1 MLFQEFQLQV
11 TDFLTY
17 IDVERNLSK
26 NTQRSYESD
35 LSLFS
40 EFWDRINKQ
49 EPEQLTLRPAIERY
63 FVMLFHKQI
72 DKSSIARKISCFKSF
87 ERFVQSTGK
96 SLELKLKRPHIDKKL
111 PTYLSVDEIFY
122 LLDTITEKELPSKR
136 PIRDKAIFE
145 LLYATGMRCSELCNI
160 TFKDMDLENKLIR
173 IMAKGRKER
182 IVLFGTKAQERIKLY
197 LEKER
202 PNPSDTKEHLFV
214 NYRNE
219 PLTSRSVQRIIQM
232 FRVFLKGKK
241 NITPHKL
248 RHSFATHLLNQG
260 VDLRVVQELLG
271 HQALSSTEKYTHVTQ
286 QELAEMCQTNH
297 PLSSMGSK
305 KTKEHNE

>member
-1 MLFQEFQLQV
+1 MLFQEFQTQV

-40 EFWDRINKQ
+40 DFWDRISKQ
-49 EPEQLTLRPAIERY
+49 EPEPLAIRPAIERY
-63 FVMLFHKQI
+63 FVMLYHKQI

-87 ERFVQSTGK
+87 ERFLQSTGK
-96 SLELKLKRPHIDKKL
+96 HLELKLKRPHIDKKL

-136 PIRDKAIFE
+136 PVRDKAIFE

-160 TFKDMDLENKLIR
+160 TFKDLDLENKLIR

-182 IVLFGTKAQERIKLY
+182 LVLFGGKAQERIKNY

-202 PNPSDTKEHLFV
+202 PNPSDNKEHLFV

-219 PLTSRSVQRIIQM
+219 ALTPRSVQRIIQM
-232 FRVFLKGKK
+232 FRMFLKGKK

-297 PLSSMGSK
+297 PLSSMNSK
-305 KTKEHNE
+305 KLKVNE

>member
-1 MLFQEFQLQV
+1 MTFQEFQPLV

-35 LSLFS
+35 LALFT

-49 EPEQLTLRPAIERY
+49 EPAPLTLRQAIERY

-72 DKSSIARKISCFKSF
+72 DKSSIARKTSCFKSF
-87 ERFVQSTGK
+87 ERFAHTAGHEVD
-96 SLELKLKRPHIDKKL
+96 LKLQRPRLDKKL

-122 LLDTITEKELPSKR
+122 LLDTITENDLPSKR
-136 PIRDKAIFE
+136 PVRDKAIFE

-160 TFKDMDLENKLIR
+160 TLKDLDLERKVIR

-182 IVLFGTKAQERIKLY
+182 LVLFGTKAQERIKNY

-202 PNPSDTKEHLFV
+202 PTASDYKEHLFV

-219 PLTSRSVQRIIQM
+219 PLTPRSVQRIIQM
-232 FRVFLKGKK
+232 FRVFLKGQK

-271 HQALSSTEKYTHVTQ
+271 HQTLSSTEKYTHVTQ
-286 QELAEMCQTNH
+286 QELVEIFQTHH
-297 PLSSMGSK
+297 PFASK
-305 KTKEHNE
+305 KSSEDL

>member
-1 MLFQEFQLQV
+1 MTFQEFQPLI

-35 LSLFS
+35 LALFAD
-40 EFWDRINKQ
+40 FWERINKQ
-49 EPEQLTLRPAIERY
+49 EPAPLGIRQAIERY

-72 DKSSIARKISCFKSF
+72 DKSSIARKTSCFKSF
-87 ERFVQSTGK
+87 QRFAQTVGY
-96 SLELKLKRPHIDKKL
+96 EVNLKLQRPRLDKKL

-122 LLDTITEKELPSKR
+122 LLDTISENDLPSKR

-160 TFKDMDLENKLIR
+160 TLKDLNLEQKVIR

-182 IVLFGTKAQERIKLY
+182 LVLFGTKAQERIKNY

-202 PNPSDTKEHLFV
+202 PIVTDYKEHLFV

-219 PLTSRSVQRIIQM
+219 PLTPRSVQRIIQM
-232 FRVFLKGKK
+232 FRVFLKGQK

-271 HQALSSTEKYTHVTQ
+271 HQTLSSTEKYTHVTQ
-286 QELAEMCQTNH
+286 QELVEIFQTNH
-297 PLSSMGSK
+297 PLASK
-305 KTKEHNE
+305 KSSHDL